1 MFKINFNKWI
11 EHNSFTKASAQELFN
26 EKLDDIIDENL
37 IPIIKKNAKEKD
49 RKLRFAYYLK
59 NSIYQKPL
67 FYYDL
72 TENATISGCRCEL
85 CKTTNQCKHI
95 IFGMMLDKNYTDED
109 IENLFVLE
117 EEKIN
122 ERLYNEKRKQYLE
135 KLNPLLDEFEEY
147 DQLSLLS
154 KVDLEIYLE
163 TYRYQKD
170 SESNIL
176 SLKIGN
182 DKKYVIKDINEFLLA
197 IKEQKYVSYGQKL
210 AFKHSLE
217 NFTDRAQKILKALI
231 KLYTE
236 TPHYEYYYIV
246 EKKYLKLNPYLI
258 DEIFH
263 SYQNDVIKLFD
274 DDYFV
279 SLEEFDLNFTL
290 NKKYIIEMNNY
301 SYEDDY
307 IIFGHEYIY
316 LLKDSEVFKINLQQ
330 KDLLPL
336 LKFVINNPKF
346 SFKYIK
352 DILSKE
358 ILSRF
363 YQNITID
370 EKIKEEFD
378 IKEYRIEA
386 YFDYDGDFI
395 KVTSKYYCDN
405 EIIEEVDLS
414 NQKEIISRKV
424 ARYLHILSSLGFNEK
439 GILEDSLK
447 IKAFLTTDLTE
458 LKKIAGVYLSEKL
471 RNTQIKVLKPFKMHI
486 KYDVN
491 LLEVQLENNEYTNE
505 ELYKIIKGIKKK
517 TRYVKLNKNTIVE
530 IDEETGIAILNTINE
545 FGLDPEHL
553 TESQVVPSYLALKLA
568 DRNLNIIS
576 YNASDNIEQMI
587 SEIAN
592 YKNSPY
598 NPPKE
603 VVDVMRQYQIEAFK
617 WMKTLIKYGFSG
629 ILADDMGLG
638 KTLEMISIILDSEI
652 NKPVL
657 IVCPKSLCYNWKNE
671 FSKWAPHL
679 KVVNV
684 IGSIPE
690 RDEKITNINLNE
702 KTIYITSYDS
712 LRNDIE
718 LYENLSFSYL
728 ILDEAQYIKNH
739 ETQKAQSVKLIDSKY
754 RFVLTGT
761 PIENT
766 ILDLWSIFDFILPN
780 YLGSYNDFRSSYE
793 QQVMDSDKKTVNRLV
808 KKITPFILRRTKK
821 DVIKDLPDKVEVTI
835 TAVMNNEQRKIYE
848 AELQRAKGLIEKGD
862 NKIVILSA
870 ITRLRQICVDP
881 SLYIEN
887 YSGTSSKL
895 ELLMETIENN
905 IKENHRMIIFSQFT
919 SVFENISNEFNK
931 RNIKHFILTGKTSSK
946 DRVELSEEFNK
957 NEDIKVFLVSL
968 KAGGTGLNLVGA
980 DIVIHLDPWWN
991 VAAENQATDRAHR
1004 IGQKRVVQVIKM
1016 ICENT
1021 IEQKVIE
1028 LQNKKAEIVKLI
1040 VSDDDQQIQKLTLD
1054 DLRFI
1059 LD

>member
-1 MFKINFNKWI
+1 MFRINFNKWI
-11 EHNSFTKASAQELFN
+11 EYNTFTKASAENLFN
-26 EKLDDIIDENL
+26 EKLNDIIEENL

-95 IFGMMLDKNYTDED
+95 IFGMMLDKNYNDEE
-109 IENLFVLE
+109 IENLFTLE

-122 ERLYNEKRKQYLE
+122 ERLFNEKRKQYLD

-163 TYRYQKD
+163 TYKYQKD

-182 DKKYVIKDINEFLLA
+182 EKKYVIKDINEFLLA

-258 DEIFH
+258 DEIFN

-336 LKFVINNPKF
+336 LKFVIENPKF

-352 DILSKE
+352 DVLTKE

-363 YQNITID
+363 YQNIKID
-370 EKIKEEFD
+370 EKIKDEFD

-386 YFDYDGDFI
+386 YFDYDGDYI

-405 EIIEEVDLS
+405 EIIEEVDLT

-424 ARYLHILSSLGFNEK
+424 ARYLHILSSLGFNDK
-439 GILEDSLK
+439 GILDDSLK

-471 RNTQIKVLKPFKMHI
+471 RNTQIKVLRPFKMHI

-491 LLEVQLENNEYTNE
+491 LLEVKLENNEYTNE

-530 IDEETGIAILNTINE
+530 IDEETGLAILNTINE

-553 TESQVVPSYLALKLA
+553 TETQVIPSYLALKLA
-568 DRNLNIIS
+568 DRNLNIVS
-576 YNASDNIEQMI
+576 YNVSDTVEQMI
-587 SEIAN
+587 SEISN

-598 NPPKE
+598 DPPKE
-603 VVDVMRQYQIEAFK
+603 VIEVMRQYQTEAFK

-629 ILADDMGLG
+629 VLADDMGLG

-671 FSKWAPHL
+671 FSKWAPNL
-679 KVVNV
+679 EVVNI

-690 RDEKITNINLNE
+690 RDEKIANIDTNKKI
-702 KTIYITSYDS
+702 IYITSYDS

-821 DVIKDLPDKVEVTI
+821 DVIKDLPDKVETTV
-835 TAVMNNEQRKIYE
+835 TAVMNNDQRKIYE

-905 IKENHRMIIFSQFT
+905 IRENHRIIIFSQFT

-931 RNIKHFILTGKTSSK
+931 KNIKHFILTGKTSSK

-957 NEDIKVFLVSL
+957 NENIKVFLVSL

>member
-1 MFKINFNKWI
+1 MFRINFNKWI
-11 EHNSFTKASAQELFN
+11 EYNTFTKASAENLFN
-26 EKLDDIIDENL
+26 EKLNDIIEENL

-95 IFGMMLDKNYTDED
+95 IFGMMLDKNYNDEE
-109 IENLFVLE
+109 IENLFTLE

-122 ERLYNEKRKQYLE
+122 ERLFNEKRKQYLD

-163 TYRYQKD
+163 TYKYQKD

-182 DKKYVIKDINEFLLA
+182 EKKYVIKDINEFLLA

-258 DEIFH
+258 DEIFN

-279 SLEEFDLNFTL
+279 SLEEFDLYFTL

-307 IIFGHEYIY
+307 IIFGHEHIY

-336 LKFVINNPKF
+336 LKFVIENPKF

-352 DILSKE
+352 DVLTKE

-363 YQNITID
+363 YQNIKID
-370 EKIKEEFD
+370 EKIKDEFD

-386 YFDYDGDFI
+386 YFDYDGDYI

-405 EIIEEVDLS
+405 EIIEEVDLT

-424 ARYLHILSSLGFNEK
+424 ARYLHILSSLGFNDK
-439 GILEDSLK
+439 GILDDSLK

-471 RNTQIKVLKPFKMHI
+471 RNTQIKVLRPFKMHI

-491 LLEVQLENNEYTNE
+491 LLEVKLENNEYTNE

-530 IDEETGIAILNTINE
+530 IDEETGLAILNTINE

-553 TESQVVPSYLALKLA
+553 TETQVIPSYLALKLA
-568 DRNLNIIS
+568 DRNLNIVS
-576 YNASDNIEQMI
+576 YNVSDTVEQMI
-587 SEIAN
+587 SEISN

-603 VVDVMRQYQIEAFK
+603 VIEVMRQYQTEAFK

-629 ILADDMGLG
+629 VLADDMGLG

-671 FSKWAPHL
+671 FSKWAPNL
-679 KVVNV
+679 EVVNI

-690 RDEKITNINLNE
+690 RDEKIANIDTNKKI
-702 KTIYITSYDS
+702 IYITSYDS

-821 DVIKDLPDKVEVTI
+821 DVIKDLPDKVETTV
-835 TAVMNNEQRKIYE
+835 TAVMNNDQRKIYE

-905 IKENHRMIIFSQFT
+905 IRENHRIIIFSQFT

-931 RNIKHFILTGKTSSK
+931 KNIKHFILTGKTSSK

-957 NEDIKVFLVSL
+957 NENIKVFLVSL

>member
-1 MFKINFNKWI
+1 MFRINFNKWI
-11 EHNSFTKASAQELFN
+11 EYNTFTKASAENLFN
-26 EKLDDIIDENL
+26 EKLNDIIEENL

-95 IFGMMLDKNYTDED
+95 IFGMMLDKNYNDEE
-109 IENLFVLE
+109 IENLFTLE

-122 ERLYNEKRKQYLE
+122 ERLFNEKRKQYLD

-182 DKKYVIKDINEFLLA
+182 EKKYVIKDINEFLLA

-258 DEIFH
+258 DEIFN

-307 IIFGHEYIY
+307 IIFGHEHIY

-336 LKFVINNPKF
+336 LKFVIENPKF

-352 DILSKE
+352 DVLTKE

-363 YQNITID
+363 YQNIKID
-370 EKIKEEFD
+370 EKIKDEFD

-386 YFDYDGDFI
+386 YFDYDGDYI

-405 EIIEEVDLS
+405 EIIEEVDLT

-424 ARYLHILSSLGFNEK
+424 ARYLHILSSLGFNDK
-439 GILEDSLK
+439 GILDDSLK

-471 RNTQIKVLKPFKMHI
+471 RNTQIKVLRPFKMHI

-530 IDEETGIAILNTINE
+530 IDEETGLAILNTINE

-553 TESQVVPSYLALKLA
+553 TETQVIPSYLALKLA
-568 DRNLNIIS
+568 DRNLNIVS
-576 YNASDNIEQMI
+576 YNVSDTVEQMI
-587 SEIAN
+587 SEISN

-598 NPPKE
+598 DPPKE
-603 VVDVMRQYQIEAFK
+603 VIEVMRQYQTEAFK

-629 ILADDMGLG
+629 VLADDMGLG

-671 FSKWAPHL
+671 FSKWAPNL
-679 KVVNV
+679 EVVNI

-690 RDEKITNINLNE
+690 RDEKIANIDTNKKI
-702 KTIYITSYDS
+702 IYITSYDS

-821 DVIKDLPDKVEVTI
+821 DVIKDLPDKVETTV
-835 TAVMNNEQRKIYE
+835 TAVMNNDQRKIYE

-895 ELLMETIENN
+895 ELLIETIENN
-905 IKENHRMIIFSQFT
+905 IRENHRIIIFSQFT

-931 RNIKHFILTGKTSSK
+931 KNIKHFILTGKTSSK

-957 NEDIKVFLVSL
+957 NENIKVFLVSL

>member
-1 MFKINFNKWI
+1 MFRINFNKWI
-11 EHNSFTKASAQELFN
+11 EYNTFTKASAENLFN
-26 EKLDDIIDENL
+26 EKLNDIIEENL

-95 IFGMMLDKNYTDED
+95 IFGMMLDKNYNDEE
-109 IENLFVLE
+109 IENLFTLE

-122 ERLYNEKRKQYLE
+122 ERLFNEKRKQYLD

-182 DKKYVIKDINEFLLA
+182 EKKYVIKDINEFLLA

-258 DEIFH
+258 DEIFN

-307 IIFGHEYIY
+307 IIFGHEHIY

-330 KDLLPL
+330 KDLLPI
-336 LKFVINNPKF
+336 LKFVIENPKF

-352 DILSKE
+352 DVLTKE

-363 YQNITID
+363 YQNIKID
-370 EKIKEEFD
+370 EKIKDEFD

-386 YFDYDGDFI
+386 YFDYDGDYI

-405 EIIEEVDLS
+405 EIIEEVDLT

-424 ARYLHILSSLGFNEK
+424 ARYLHILSSLGFNDK
-439 GILEDSLK
+439 GILDDSLK

-471 RNTQIKVLKPFKMHI
+471 RNTQIKVLRPFKMHI

-491 LLEVQLENNEYTNE
+491 LLEVKLENNEYTNE

-517 TRYVKLNKNTIVE
+517 TRYIKLNKNTIVE
-530 IDEETGIAILNTINE
+530 IDEETGLAILNTINE

-553 TESQVVPSYLALKLA
+553 TETQVIPSYLALKLA
-568 DRNLNIIS
+568 DRNLNIVS
-576 YNASDNIEQMI
+576 YNVSDTVEQMI
-587 SEIAN
+587 SEISN

-603 VVDVMRQYQIEAFK
+603 VIEVMRQYQTEAFK

-629 ILADDMGLG
+629 VLADDMGLG

-671 FSKWAPHL
+671 FSKWAPNL
-679 KVVNV
+679 EVVNI

-690 RDEKITNINLNE
+690 RDEKIANIDTNKKI
-702 KTIYITSYDS
+702 IYITSYDS

-793 QQVMDSDKKTVNRLV
+793 QQVIDSDKKTVNRLV

-821 DVIKDLPDKVEVTI
+821 DVIKDLPDKVETTV
-835 TAVMNNEQRKIYE
+835 TAVMNNDQRKIYE

-905 IKENHRMIIFSQFT
+905 IRENHRIIIFSQFT

-931 RNIKHFILTGKTSSK
+931 KNIKHFILTGKTSSK

-957 NEDIKVFLVSL
+957 NENIKVFLVSL